1 MALQNNK
8 YGIKFSFD
16 ADGDI

>member
-8 YGIKFSFD
+8 N
-16 ADGDI
+16 